1 MRKIFTAIGAFLQ
14 APVGVILSTNA
25 AWYIVILA
33 AGITYTYSYYYLV
46 YIVLIAVDV
55 LVASYL
61 SDRLIYFFSQF
72 VLPIQNPKYRQ
83 EIYWRVKNFETGK
96 RGPALFIKNGRVIMH
111 EGEADKHGPGV
122 IVLDTASAAVLRTD
136 TEIKDTVGPGV
147 VFTKSYKHNGEYH
160 NEYIAGSVD
169 LRAQWQFIGPLTT
182 DQPFLNPVPISH
194 PKGYNDIQ
202 SRRQQTSGL
211 TRDGFEVSPTIS
223 IKFSIKRPAEKKPN
237 ESGVISQYGYDAE
250 AVRNAITR
258 EVIHLGTSENSK
270 VRMEWNKLPA
280 HLVVNIWR
288 EYIRKFKL
296 GDLFA
301 TSGVSGL
308 QTIEEM
314 INKRVKQSNVVA
326 LDDTGIPTGEW
337 LESLE
342 YKQLQSRGLEILEV
356 RIHNIIFEPSME
368 EQTIQH
374 WSTEWMNIAKK
385 EENHLKEKE
394 ALIETASRDEAS
406 KSFARIASRQFGGKP
421 TMPQQNPFKTLQLLI
436 QPLKEF
442 MLNESGANSDTE
454 MQLRKLDE
462 IWKWLLDNN
471 PDGAPRHTPG
481 GGQP

>member
-1 MRKIFTAIGAFLQ
+1 MIRKLFSAVGSFLQ
-14 APVGVILSTNA
+14 TPLGVILTTSAFWHAVVWA
-25 AWYIVILA
+25 AKIPFN
-33 AGITYTYSYYYLV
+33 YLV
-46 YIVLIAVDV
+46 SILLLGVDV
-55 LVASYL
+55 AVALYL
-61 SDRLIYFFSQF
+61 QDRLIYFFSQF

-83 EIYWRVKNFETGK
+83 EIYSRVKNFETGK

-147 VFTKSYKHNGEYH
+147 KFTQKD
-160 NEYIAGSVD
+160 EYIAGSVD
-169 LRAQWQFIGPLTT
+169 LRAQWQFIGPLTSE
-182 DQPFLNPVPISH
+182 QPFLNPVPISH
-194 PKGYNDIQ
+194 PKGYNDTQ
-202 SRRQQTSGL
+202 NRRQQTSGL

-223 IKFSIKRPAEKKPN
+223 IKFSIKRPVERKPT
-237 ESGVISQYGYDAE
+237 EGGVTSQYGFDPDS
-250 AVRNAITR
+250 VRNAITR
-258 EVIHLGTSENSK
+258 EVVQLGTSENSK
-270 VRMEWNKLPA
+270 ARMEWNKLPA

-296 GDLFA
+296 GDLFT

-326 LDDTGIPTGEW
+326 LDDTGMPTGEW

-342 YKQLQSRGLEILEV
+342 FKQLQSRGLEIMEV

-368 EQTIQH
+368 EQTIQQ
-374 WSTEWMNIAKK
+374 WSTEWMNVAKK

-394 ALIETASRDEAS
+394 ALIENASRDEAS
-406 KSFARIASRQFGGKP
+406 KSFAKIASRQFSGKP

-436 QPLKEF
+436 QPIKEF
-442 MLNESGANSDTE
+442 MLHESSANSDTE

-462 IWKWLLDNN
+462 IWKWLLDNSPMGNNSDAAPSNIQGRDN
-471 PDGAPRHTPG
+471 P
-481 GGQP
+481 